1 MTVHTDHKP
10 LVPIFSKSIF
20 NAPKWSQRMILRLQ
34 KYNLVV
40 KYCPGS
46 QMYIADMLNRAY
58 LKDQQ
63 HKEITPYQI
72 FQLEHE
78 ESVIAEIETVNFAEY
93 LRVSEATQQQIKSH
107 MQ

>member
-1 MTVHTDHKP
+1 MDDTKAAEVQSSGEILP
-10 LVPIFSKSIF
+10 L
-20 NAPKWSQRMILRLQ
+20 
-34 KYNLVV
+34 
-40 KYCPGS
+40 
-46 QMYIADMLNRAY
+46 YIADMLNRVY